1 VNLWFSYSLKVI
13 VTDDITKK
21 HSTGNVSFFVRSEV
35 GQHLILIKVHLG
47 SKRELSTHNKTSK
60 GKKNQSET
68 MEKKKKWADK
78 IIITKNPAL
87 ATEKPVTR
95 YNRTM
100 LKLE

>member
-1 VNLWFSYSLKVI
+1 
-13 VTDDITKK
+13 
-21 HSTGNVSFFVRSEV
+21 
-35 GQHLILIKVHLG
+35 
-47 SKRELSTHNKTSK
+47 
-60 GKKNQSET
+60 